1 MDDLRIVGNENL
13 TLEMYIMQLM
23 HLKNI
28 DQTQDVAPA
37 EVYFNGESTQTKKIE
52 LSSNDEREDKKI
64 KSTYKNQ
71 LKSTD
76 QIKTNFVKNPEP
88 KSEPVNTLAIKTFED
103 LIRTANNEKEV
114 ELKYDLERNVKLV
127 SFVPG
132 KMNITFN
139 EKLNKNFIK
148 ILTEKLLKW
157 TGERWIISL
166 SKEQGEA
173 TMYEKNLA
181 NKKDRLSEEMNN
193 QVVKDFLATFPD
205 GKLVDIFED
214 NDA

>member
-1 MDDLRIVGNENL
+1 
-13 TLEMYIMQLM
+13 MYVMQLM

-28 DQTQDVAPA
+28 DHKQEA
-37 EVYFNGESTQTKKIE
+37 ESELYSSEVSLETKKIPK
-52 LSSNDEREDKKI
+52 SNNDELDSKKI
-64 KSTYKNQ
+64 KSVYKNQ
-71 LKSTD
+71 LKNTE
-76 QIKTNFVKNPEP
+76 QIKTSLAKSPEI
-88 KSEPVNTLAIKTFED
+88 KSESPNTLSIKTFED
-103 LIRTANNEKEV
+103 LIQITTKEKEV

-127 SFVPG
+127 SFTPG

-166 SKEQGEA
+166 GKEQGEE
-173 TMYEKNLA
+173 TLYEKNLT
-181 NKKDRLSEEMNN
+181 NKKEKLAKEMSSE
-193 QVVKDFLATFPD
+193 VVQDFLSAFPD
-205 GKLVDIFED
+205 AKLVDVTED

>member
-13 TLEMYIMQLM
+13 TLEMYVMQLM

-28 DQTQDVAPA
+28 DHKQEA
-37 EVYFNGESTQTKKIE
+37 ESELYSSEVSLETKKIPK
-52 LSSNDEREDKKI
+52 SNNDELDSKKI
-64 KSTYKNQ
+64 KSVYKNQ
-71 LKSTD
+71 LKNTE
-76 QIKTNFVKNPEP
+76 QIKTSLAKSPEI
-88 KSEPVNTLAIKTFED
+88 KSESPNTLSIKTFED
-103 LIRTANNEKEV
+103 LIQITTKEKEV

-127 SFVPG
+127 SFTPG

-166 SKEQGEA
+166 GKEQGEE
-173 TMYEKNLA
+173 TLYEKNLT
-181 NKKDRLSEEMNN
+181 NKKEKLAKEMSSE
-193 QVVKDFLATFPD
+193 VVQDFLSAFPD
-205 GKLVDIFED
+205 AKLVDVTED